1 MIKLLALD
9 MDGTL
14 LNDQKQL
21 TQPQIEAIHAAVEA
35 GVKLVLCT
43 GRILNGTRPYF
54 EQLGLDAE
62 NEYVIVNNGCSTHQ
76 TKDWKLIDWEELSA
90 GDIEFLI
97 PFAQKTD
104 MQLTVFDEND
114 YYVVGEEANEYV
126 KADTEV
132 VFVSP
137 TTLSYEEA
145 KSSKKHLFQA
155 MFLGSKENTDDF
167 EANYDAELS
176 QRFNTVRSQLTIHEI
191 LPQGASKA
199 SALKKL
205 AEKLDIQPSEIMAIG
220 DANNDIEMLKFAGL
234 SIAMGNAADHIKTLT
249 TDVTDD
255 NNHDGVAKA
264 IEKWILQK

>member
-21 TQPQIEAIHAAVEA
+21 TQPQIDAIHAAVES

-43 GRILNGTRPYF
+43 GRILRGTQPYF

-76 TKDWKLIDWEELSA
+76 TKDWKLIDWEELSTQ
-90 GDIEFLI
+90 DITYLT
-97 PFAQKTD
+97 PFAKESQ
-104 MQLTVFDEND
+104 MQLTLFDEEH
-114 YYVVGEEANEYV
+114 YFVLGEEANEQV
-126 KADTEV
+126 LEDTKL
-132 VFVSP
+132 VFVEP
-137 TTLSYEEA
+137 TTLSYQEA
-145 KSSKKHLFQA
+145 TSGQKHLFQA
-155 MFLGSKENTDDF
+155 MFVGNQEEADRFQKRYDD
-167 EANYDAELS
+167 ELS
-176 QRFNTVRSQLTIHEI
+176 QRFNAVRSQRTIYEI
-191 LPQGASKA
+191 LPKGVSKA

-205 AEKLDIQPSEIMAIG
+205 AEKLDIEPSEIMAIG
-220 DANNDIEMLKFAGL
+220 DANNDIEMLKFVGL
-234 SIAMGNAADHIKTLT
+234 SVAMSNASDHIKALA

-264 IEKWILQK
+264 IYKHILKK